1 MSSEHVVVWRYRVP
15 VERRADFERAY
26 GPAGPWVALFGSAEG
41 YLGTTLLRA
50 LEEADTYL
58 TIDRWRSPE
67 SFERFREQFAAAYE
81 ALDRELEGLG
91 LEEMRLGAFE
101 ASVSENE

>member
-1 MSSEHVVVWRYRVP
+1 MSEEHVVVWRYRVHA
-15 VERRADFERAY
+15 ERRADFERAY

-50 LEEADTYL
+50 LEENDTYL

-67 SFERFREQFAAAYE
+67 SFERFRTGFAAAYE
-81 ALDRELEGLG
+81 LLDRDLEGLA
-91 LEEMRLGAFE
+91 LEETRLGAFE
-101 ASVSENE
+101 TVAGG

>member
-15 VERRADFERAY
+15 AERRAAFERAY

-41 YLGTTLLRA
+41 FLGTTLLRA
-50 LEEADTYL
+50 LDDAGVYL

-67 SFERFREQFAAAYE
+67 SFERFQKEFAAAYE
-81 ALDRELEGLG
+81 ALDRELEGLA
-91 LEEMRLGAFE
+91 LEETRLGAFE
-101 ASVSENE
+101 TVAGG